1 MPKNILLTTASP
13 PIASAKLKISDA
25 HLSVDSL
32 MEINFLRHENG
43 QLINVKT
50 TK

>member
-32 MEINFLRHENG
+32 MEINFLRHPAFEARRRSVN
-43 QLINVKT
+43 
-50 TK
+50 